1 LSGFNQ
7 WLPFFEESSER
18 RDVRSWN
25 EHLRKHLLDKFSTHF
40 ETNKIKIVGLVSDR
54 AAALIKLGN
63 AAYLNV
69 CSMPDLFH
77 FMQDIGHL
85 AGMKI
90 GKIYK
95 KACVQ
100 TMELK
105 QKTTELTEEEQ
116 AIFKQTDQII
126 EVYQSYREVTRGIN
140 QTIHPFNELNEWT
153 ESAIMNKSLL
163 QSICKIGHLAQNIGI
178 TVDTAK
184 TTKILRQIPDIVK
197 GVENWTKNN
206 RTKIDNW
213 VTNEVITEVES
224 VWFERF
230 LLPTVYFELQLE
242 RTKNGR
248 TNHKLVAYYEKRVT
262 ENKSKVFEFLQQE
275 EILASRQEVLWE
287 MAYQM
292 ASRVLGTTVFFTSG
306 RTKCLPRNLGGI
318 FGFCP
323 SWTKGNSKR

>member
-1 LSGFNQ
+1 
-7 WLPFFEESSER
+7 
-18 RDVRSWN
+18 
-25 EHLRKHLLDKFSTHF
+25 LDKFCTYF
-40 ETNKIKIVGLVSDR
+40 ETKKIKIIGIVSDR
-54 AAALIKLGN
+54 ATALIKLGS
-63 AAYLNV
+63 ASCLNV
-69 CSMPDLFH
+69 CSIPDLFH
-77 FMQDIGHL
+77 FMQDIGRFS
-85 AGMKI
+85 GMRI
-90 GKIYK
+90 GKMYK
-95 KACVQ
+95 KARIQ
-100 TMELK
+100 KKELE
-105 QKTTELTEEEQ
+105 QKTTELNEEEQ
-116 AIFKQTDQII
+116 VIFKEADRII
-126 EVYQSYREVTRGIN
+126 EVYQAYREETRGIN
-140 QTIHPFNELNEWT
+140 QTIHPFNEFNEWT

-163 QSICKIGHLAQNIGI
+163 QSICKIGQLTENLGI

-184 TTKILRQIPDIVK
+184 ATKILRQIPDIVK
-197 GVENWTKNN
+197 GVDNWTKNN

-213 VTNEVITEVES
+213 VTDQVITEVES

-230 LLPTVYFELQLE
+230 LLPAVYFELQLE

-262 ENKSKVFEFLQQE
+262 ENKSKVFEFLKQE
-275 EILASRQEVLWE
+275 QILVSRQEVLWE